1 MNASKVNQLS
11 DEMLLYLIEQGNQLA
26 FNELFNRYW
35 LDMFRIATDLVS
47 DKEVA
52 KDVLQDVFLILWEK
66 HDQLKISSLKP
77 YLLRA
82 TRNASLRKITKEKL
96 TESDDEFLATIPSMA
111 VDAIDQIT
119 YEERQEQIKNLI
131 NDLPGKRREIF
142 YQSRF
147 HHRSNEEIANEM
159 NLSKNTVEWHI
170 SKALQQLRLSLKDA
184 SLLLFLFFLLFR

>member
-1 MNASKVNQLS
+1 
-11 DEMLLYLIEQGNQLA
+11 
-26 FNELFNRYW
+26 
-35 LDMFRIATDLVS
+35 
-47 DKEVA
+47 
-52 KDVLQDVFLILWEK
+52 
-66 HDQLKISSLKP
+66 
-77 YLLRA
+77 
-82 TRNASLRKITKEKL
+82 
-96 TESDDEFLATIPSMA
+96 MA

-131 NDLPGKRREIF
+131 DDLPDKRREIF

-184 SLLLFLFFLLFR
+184 SLLLFFLLFR